1 MTGQTDS
8 RAKEIKRRA
17 RKYRRKRENRSLVT
31 LASLAVILMTGIIA
45 LIAET
50 GGGTVSTDGGYGSLV
65 LRSGA
70 GLYVVVGVAAF
81 TAGMALTLVCVRLSG
96 TGKARNRK
104 TITAET
110 SADAQGKGKS

>member
-31 LASLAVILMTGIIA
+31 FASLAVILMTGIIA
-45 LIAET
+45 LIAGT

-81 TAGMALTLVCVRLSG
+81 TAGMALTPRVRAAVRS
-96 TGKARNRK
+96 
-104 TITAET
+104 
-110 SADAQGKGKS
+110 GKGTEQKR

>member
-31 LASLAVILMTGIIA
+31 LVSLAVILMTGIIA
-45 LIAET
+45 LIAGT

-70 GLYVVVGVAAF
+70 GL
-81 TAGMALTLVCVRLSG
+81 SG
-96 TGKARNRK
+96 AGKARNRK

>member
-17 RKYRRKRENRSLVT
+17 RKYRRKRENRSLLT

-45 LIAET
+45 LIAGT
-50 GGGTVSTDGGYGSLV
+50 GGGTVSTD
-65 LRSGA
+65 
-70 GLYVVVGVAAF
+70 VVVGVAAF